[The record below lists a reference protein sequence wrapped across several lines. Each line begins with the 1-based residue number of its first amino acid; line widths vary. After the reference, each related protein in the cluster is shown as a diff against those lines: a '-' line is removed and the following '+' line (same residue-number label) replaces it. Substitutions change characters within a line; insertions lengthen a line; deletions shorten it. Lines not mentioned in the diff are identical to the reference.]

1 MATFEYIAIDEHGV
15 RVTGVLAGN
24 SERAVF
30 TELETRGM
38 IPVHLAEQTDTK
50 RRGRVGSR
58 RLSTVYTQMA
68 DLLRAGVPLMR
79 ALTLLSRQK
88 SQPRL
93 AEVFRRLAER
103 VSDGG
108 ELADAMAEQPG
119 VFPPVHVA
127 MVRAG
132 EKGGFLEEIFQQ
144 LGHFVRN
151 EAELK
156 GKIISSMIYPMI
168 LVTIGTG
175 VLGVIFGFF
184 VPMFRKGVLTRLD
197 SLPAITT
204 FVLGVSDIVSH
215 YGVFLLAAVAGAGVA
230 LWRLRRNP
238 EVRRRI
244 SIFRTK
250 APVIGPL
257 TRALA
262 AARFCRLL
270 GTMEANGVPLIAA
283 MTIARDAAG
292 NALMEDAIDN
302 AIEAVR
308 AGDPL
313 AGPLAESGLFGDDV
327 VEMIA
332 VGEAAGNVDTVL
344 LTIAETLEGRVDRL
358 LSAAVKLIE
367 PLLLVLIAGA
377 IGLVAVSLI
386 LPMMQMSANV

>member
-1 MATFEYIAIDEHGV
+1 MATFEYIAIDERGE

-24 SERAVF
+24 SEQAVF
-30 TELETRGM
+30 TELESRRMT
-38 IPVHLAEQTDTK
+38 PVRLAEQADT
-50 RRGRVGSR
+50 RGRGGVGSR
-58 RLSTVYTQMA
+58 RLSTVYTQLS

-108 ELADAMAEQPG
+108 ELAEAMAEQPR
-119 VFPPVHVA
+119 VFPGVHVA

-132 EKGGFLEEIFQQ
+132 EKGGFLEEVFQQ
-144 LGHFVRN
+144 LGQFVRN

-156 GKIISSMIYPMI
+156 GRVISSLIYPII

-197 SLPAITT
+197 SLPAVTT

-215 YGVFLLAAVAGAGVA
+215 YGLILLALIAAGVFTV
-230 LWRLRRNP
+230 WRMRSNP

-244 SIFRTK
+244 SVFRTK
-250 APVIGPL
+250 TPVIGPL

-270 GTMEANGVPLIAA
+270 GTMEANGVPLITA
-283 MTIARDAAG
+283 MKIARDAAG
-292 NALMEDAIDN
+292 NVLMEDAIDK

-308 AGDPL
+308 SGEPL
-313 AGPLAESGLFGDDV
+313 AGPLGESGLFGDDV
-327 VEMIA
+327 IEMIS

>member
-1 MATFEYIAIDEHGV
+1 MATFEYIAIDERGE

-24 SERAVF
+24 SEQAVF
-30 TELETRGM
+30 AELESRRMT
-38 IPVHLAEQTDTK
+38 PVRLAEQADTRG
-50 RRGRVGSR
+50 RRGVGSR
-58 RLSTVYTQMA
+58 RLSTVYTQLA

-108 ELADAMAEQPG
+108 ELAEAMAEQPR
-119 VFPPVHVA
+119 VFPGVHVA

-132 EKGGFLEEIFQQ
+132 EKGGFLEEVFKQ

-151 EAELK
+151 EAEMK
-156 GKIISSMIYPMI
+156 GRVISSLIYPII

-215 YGVFLLAAVAGAGVA
+215 YGVLLLALIAAAGFT
-230 LWRLRRNP
+230 LWRMRSNP
-238 EVRRRI
+238 EVRRRL

-250 APVIGPL
+250 TPVIGPL

-292 NALMEDAIDN
+292 NVLMEDAIDK

-308 AGDPL
+308 AGEPL
-313 AGPLAESGLFGDDV
+313 AGPLGESGLFGDDV
-327 VEMIA
+327 IEMIS